1 MKKLTKVA
9 LALTALVASV
19 GVFAHMGNGYGMM
32 DNDND
37 QYQSMRNSGQTP
49 QQMQQ
54 WREHMGNNADEH
66 YQWME
71 KMHKNYHANNNNKQ
85 NVASRE
91 YCPGMSGHMGMGWQ
105 NQPDNNS
112 NNQ

>member
-32 DNDND
+32 GNDNG

-54 WREHMGNNADEH
+54 WREHMGNNAEEH

-71 KMHKNYHANNNNKQ
+71 KMHENYAKGKQ
-85 NVASRE
+85 VASRE
-91 YCPGMSGHMGMGWQ
+91 YCPGMMSGHMGRGMGWY